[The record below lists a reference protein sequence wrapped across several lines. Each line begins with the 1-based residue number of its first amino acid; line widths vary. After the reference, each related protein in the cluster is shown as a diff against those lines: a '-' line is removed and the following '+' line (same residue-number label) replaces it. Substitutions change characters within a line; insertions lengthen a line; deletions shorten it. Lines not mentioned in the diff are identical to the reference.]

1 MEEELINTK
10 NTALSFILEAKGERE
25 LEEIRLQFLGKSGK
39 LTLTI
44 KGIAKLPIEKRPE
57 IGVLAN
63 DVKKQIEDALGR
75 KLEELLSQTT
85 INCDIDQTDPGI
97 PSPIGHLHPTT
108 QVLNETIDIFK
119 TIGFQVADGP
129 EIETDYYNF

>member
-97 PSPIGHLHPTT
+97 PSPIGHLPPASQCLDAAIDAPTA
-108 QVLNETIDIFK
+108 V
-119 TIGFQVADGP
+119 GFQVGAGLVV
-129 EIETDYYNF
+129 ET